1 MLRKIKRRFG
11 ISAPQVAV
19 RLHVA
24 WYWRWLGIL
33 ALITLATLLAWW
45 GYDVGRRYS
54 GFDKSEVEQELLRLN
69 ERASH
74 LQQENAA
81 LRTEATG
88 AERQLQIER
97 AAYADLARQLKS
109 LEEENTRIKED
120 LAFFQSLMSP
130 GNHTSGFAVYRFRV
144 ERDKQ
149 PGEYRFGL
157 LLVQTG
163 TRAKDFQG
171 RLQLVAN
178 VVENG
183 GKTTINVSDS
193 KNPKTHTLNF
203 KYYQRVEG
211 SFKLPPNVAVE
222 SLQVRVFENGAPGA
236 KVTQT
241 ANLS

>member
-19 RLHVA
+19 RLHLA

-33 ALITLATLLAWW
+33 ALMILATLLAWW
-45 GYDVGRRYS
+45 GYDAGRKYA
-54 GFDKSEVEQELLRLN
+54 GFDKSEVEQEFLQLN
-69 ERASH
+69 ERTSR
-74 LQQENAA
+74 LQQENAE
-81 LRTEATG
+81 LRVEATG
-88 AERQLQIER
+88 AKRQLQIER
-97 AAYADLARQLKS
+97 AAHADLARQLTA

-130 GNHTSGFAVYRFRV
+130 GNHTGGFAVYRFRV

-163 TRAKDFQG
+163 AHAKDFQG

-178 VVENG
+178 ILENG
-183 GKTTINVSDS
+183 GKRMIGVSDL

-203 KYYQRVEG
+203 KYYQRIEG

-222 SLQVRVFENGAPGA
+222 SLQIRVFENGTQEA